1 MEPFIVTVL
10 DCNVKHGLVSPVS
23 GIPHP
28 DHETTAMMF
37 PTNVK
42 YVFEDDEE
50 LVVEH
55 EEDGIENVVVVETN
69 AELEVT
75 HVELISDRFKQLSW
89 NTTQDDPH
97 ELHMRVLSRFES
109 LEDEE
114 LPLEELI
121 RIYKT
126 RNDQLHSLFNTL

>member
-1 MEPFIVTVL
+1 MEPCIVTVL
-10 DCNVKHGLVSPVS
+10 DCNVKHGSIGPVT
-23 GIPHP
+23 GAPHP

-42 YVFEDDEE
+42 YVFEDDEDLE
-50 LVVEH
+50 VEH
-55 EEDGIENVVVVETN
+55 EGDGIENVVVVETN

-89 NTTQDDPH
+89 ETTEDDPH
-97 ELHMRVLSRFES
+97 ELHLRVMSRFEP
-109 LEDEE
+109 LENED

-121 RIYKT
+121 RVYKI